1 MESNTEKKPLTN
13 LQNRT
18 KKGSKEFTIGR
29 VITERGAI
37 EKAQYCYYNIGKN
50 SNFDRVPEVISHF
63 GGTNNIFA
71 DCIKIGISLKVMLSG
86 TPYIQLCQTESQNAK
101 FV

>member
-1 MESNTEKKPLTN
+1 M
-13 LQNRT
+13 
-18 KKGSKEFTIGR
+18 
-29 VITERGAI
+29 ITERGGI
-37 EKAQYCYYNIGKN
+37 EKRPIYT
-50 SNFDRVPEVISHF
+50 NFNRVPKIISHF